1 MGAGAIGSLFGIR
14 LHGSGHQ
21 VLLIHHRHQ
30 VVNSVRRTGLT
41 LVEKSG
47 KILRYRIR
55 VKQFLSRSDN
65 PDLVLVTVKAYDTE
79 SAANYLSR
87 VLSDKAIILSLQN
100 GLGNVE
106 ALSKQL
112 PRHHIIA
119 GTTAEAALLIR
130 PGYLK
135 HTGSGVTWIGEFR
148 RKSSKLSNLIKRI
161 FDGAG
166 FQTEVSPNIER
177 VIWSK
182 TIVNSAINPVS
193 ALAGVSNGEILR
205 IPHLKEAALKLLS
218 EGVAVARAHRILPA
232 PSPIAQFARILE
244 ATGTNRS
251 SMLRDIESRRMTEI
265 RQLNGLIA
273 SFGKRL
279 GILVP
284 CNSLVT
290 DLVLGLEATGA
301 RSLAAL
307 T

>member
-1 MGAGAIGSLFGIR
+1 M
-14 LHGSGHQ
+14 
-21 VLLIHHRHQ
+21 
-30 VVNSVRRTGLT
+30 NSVRRTGLT

-47 KILRYRIR
+47 KILRCRIR
-55 VKQFLSRSDN
+55 VKQSLSAGDN

-79 SAANYLSR
+79 SAASHLRR

-112 PRHHIIA
+112 TRHHII
-119 GTTAEAALLIR
+119 GSTTAEAALLIR
-130 PGYLK
+130 PGYVK
-135 HTGSGVTWIGEFR
+135 HTGSGVTWVGEFR

-166 FQTEVSPNIER
+166 FHTEVSANIER

-205 IPHLKEAALKLLS
+205 IRHLKDAALKLLS
-218 EGVAVARAHRILPA
+218 EGVAVAKARRILPT
-232 PSPIAQFARILE
+232 PSPNALFARILE
-244 ATGTNRS
+244 ATRTNRS
-251 SMLRDIESRRMTEI
+251 SMLRDIESRKMTEI

-284 CNSLVT
+284 YNSLVT
-290 DLVLGLEATGA
+290 DLVLGLEASGA
-301 RSLAAL
+301 RSLGAL
-307 T
+307 TSMRLFENPSD